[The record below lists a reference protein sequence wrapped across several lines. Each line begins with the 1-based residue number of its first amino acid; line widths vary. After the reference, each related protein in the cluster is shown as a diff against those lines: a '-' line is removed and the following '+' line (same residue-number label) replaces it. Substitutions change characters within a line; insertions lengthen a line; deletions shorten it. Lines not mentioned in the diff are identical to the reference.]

1 MLATSGAGKTA
12 KRTIDMIEGAVRRI
26 SLDRTS
32 GATALV
38 SQGIAVLQALGN
50 DRELLLNTARALVDA
65 QPSMA
70 GFRKIAALIDVSRDP
85 QRDLERLASRIRRAP
100 ESIGRIAAPL
110 ISLRR
115 SSGPLRVVTCSRS
128 EAVERTV
135 LELGKTED
143 LLVSCAESRPGRE
156 GMALA
161 ANLAASAIQVA
172 IYSDAAIGSAIAG
185 ADAVLL
191 GADAVSSDGFIN
203 KVGSAGLVAIG
214 RMRGVPVYV
223 LAGSEKVVP
232 PSIFQALP
240 LREGPADE
248 LDISQPLSIRNP
260 YFERI
265 PAGPE
270 DTVVTDG
277 GALPYSAMMNVS
289 I

>member
-1 MLATSGAGKTA
+1 
-12 KRTIDMIEGAVRRI
+12 MIERAVRRI
-26 SLDRTS
+26 SLDRIS

-135 LELGKTED
+135 LELAKTEE
-143 LLVSCAESRPGRE
+143 LLVCCAESRPGRE

-172 IYSDAAIGSAIAG
+172 IYSDAAIGSAVAG
-185 ADAVLL
+185 ADAVIL

-214 RMRGVPVYV
+214 RMRGVQVYV

-248 LDISQPLSIRNP
+248 LDISQPLSARNP

-270 DTVVTDG
+270 DIVVTDG
-277 GALPYSAMMNVS
+277 GALPYSAMTIND